1 MAPAHPHATLV
12 AVYPALFSVIWAK
25 SEFPSKWMQNLL
37 SNIMYVSSQSL
48 LFIWFSIFSE
58 TNFPFWPKLIPKM
71 LPLFWKHAVL
81 ERWDKNRKCVK
92 VELTSCTLGWSKFC
106 HGFQTSYSNKAEYTA
121 NEVAFGWAG
130 AIFEVTRP
138 LGQEQWGQ
146 RNKIIKKIKRDQPTN
161 RPTDGQS
168 GL

>member
-1 MAPAHPHATLV
+1 MD
-12 AVYPALFSVIWAK
+12 AK
-25 SEFPSKWMQNLL
+25 FAIKYHDCPIS
-37 SNIMYVSSQSL
+37 IT
-48 LFIWFSIFSE
+48 FICFSIFTH
-58 TNFPFWPKLIPKM
+58 TNFTFSPKLIPKM

-106 HGFQTSYSNKAEYTA
+106 HGFQTSYLNKAEYTA

-146 RNKIIKKIKRDQPTN
+146 RNKTIKKSKVWPTDQATNQPTD
-161 RPTDGQS
+161 RPTDKVGCRVACTRLKMRAKS
-168 GL
+168 KGIFLLTAME